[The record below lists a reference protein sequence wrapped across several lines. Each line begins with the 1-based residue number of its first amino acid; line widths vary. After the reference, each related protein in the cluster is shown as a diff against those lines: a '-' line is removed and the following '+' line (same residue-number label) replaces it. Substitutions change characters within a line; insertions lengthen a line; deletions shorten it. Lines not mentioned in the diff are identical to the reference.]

1 MKIFALL
8 LASALILWGVIYSVF
23 QPEPPAFS
31 SVIIYPNAKAL
42 PEFELT
48 DHKNKSFK
56 KLQLQGKWSLMFFG
70 YTSCPDVCPTTMSAL
85 TEVANKLP
93 PEIIKQLQF
102 VFVSIDP
109 ERDSIEQLAEYVPF
123 FHQDF
128 IGITGD
134 LKQLTKLAM
143 NLGAM
148 FIKVPVDDP
157 SDKDSA
163 DNYSMSHSGSLF
175 VIDPR
180 GRRHGIFTMTTGA
193 INIDSITQ
201 DLDTIIRFK

>member
-1 MKIFALL
+1 MKTIALL
-8 LASALILWGVIYSVF
+8 LASALILWGVIYNVF
-23 QPEPPAFS
+23 QPKPPAFS
-31 SVIIYPNAKAL
+31 SVIIYPNAKPL

-48 DHKNKSFK
+48 DHNNNSFK

-70 YTSCPDVCPTTMSAL
+70 YTSCPDICPTTMTAL
-85 TEVANKLP
+85 TQVANTLP
-93 PEIIKQLQF
+93 PEILKQLQF

-109 ERDSIEQLAEYVPF
+109 ERDSIEQLADYVPF

-148 FIKVPVDDP
+148 FIKVPVEDLA
-157 SDKDSA
+157 DKESVN
-163 DNYSMSHSGSLF
+163 NYSMSHSGSLF

-193 INIDSITQ
+193 IDTTSITQ
-201 DLDTIIRFK
+201 DLDIIIRYK